1 MKKHFRA
8 SLIFLLIAALIM
20 LPQLVQ
26 HSIIL
31 GGDSLFHFNR
41 FFDAEQQI
49 SHGNIQYFMSVYGF
63 SKSGRIVNALYGPY
77 IAYFNG
83 FILYIL
89 KSWFLYQIFTGI
101 FVLFIAGI
109 SMYYLLMNNKINY
122 IYAVFIS
129 SMYMMTYG
137 VITWI
142 TEQSFLSWGA
152 IIVPLGLAVAT
163 RLIRNRQKPINIIEM
178 SFVTSLFIETHILS
192 AILLIFVYI
201 IFGIISIFVVTSKK
215 KLFVNL
221 ITSIGITMVLT
232 SNIWLALFEIY
243 RDNKILAPFENLIP
257 FQNGII
263 NFMHDG
269 RLLLI
274 FSIIFIFQI
283 GTMFFKITHVSFE
296 NLVVTIVGGTLFFL
310 TLPVIPWNY
319 LFSHIPF
326 ISIIQYPFRLLPFS
340 EGLLLI
346 GFALTLTNLNHNLFN
361 LKNNALNRKLVNNV
375 IKLVIFIT
383 VFLTVMVVQNNV
395 YNVSAQWKSATNI
408 IHNKHSVEYTEN
420 GEQLRQ
426 RFYSKDLGNAL
437 NYIWKPTPDYL
448 PIKNNAENLH
458 PYYRYDNEIVKNS
471 NNKKEANQKG
481 LQVKWVSTTNSY
493 HNIGVVKYYDSTILI
508 NGHKPK
514 RGEYYTTDLGTVMVK
529 SRMGQNIVNISYKP
543 RFLTTNMLL
552 VNLFSWIA
560 FLAISLFVILKRFK
574 KKESRWFH

>member
-8 SLIFLLIAALIM
+8 SLIFLLIAVLIM